1 MPRRAGPRWQRV
13 AMVRSNILWE
23 PLQGRTPLWKVVW
36 VYGFAVSL
44 AYALIGFALPVENA
58 VVSWAYMLIGLLIG
72 LYQLIALWKCAFN
85 CRSRAWGVLVRISV
99 IASLALIPIC
109 IYLFA
114 MQPELFDL

>member
-1 MPRRAGPRWQRV
+1 MT
-13 AMVRSNILWE
+13 SSIWE

-44 AYALIGFALPVENA
+44 AYAGVGLVLPLENA
-58 VVSWAYMLIGLLIG
+58 GVSWTYTLFGLLLT
-72 LYQLIALWKCAFN
+72 LYQLIGLWRCAFN
-85 CRSRAWGVLVRISV
+85 SRSRAWGVLVRISV

-109 IYLFA
+109 VYLFV